1 MFLKKYIAIVILPM
15 TLVLS
20 SCSTQER
27 SMVDKWQESLENSD
41 NTESVDFISSIFND
55 QTYNDLLAIFAMSEE
70 IANSISEDKGVTQQ
84 TVAKILK
91 AGGYGAD
98 AAMEIAKNLADD
110 FATVTGVKQSDIMK
124 FLLMEEM
131 SPSIEGILQIPNDA
145 IEKVKTSIDKIGVE
159 ETKEMIQK
167 MKKNIDTTLDRSSEE
182 IPEKDDQE
190 SRDYEYIN

>member
-15 TLVLS
+15 ALVLS

-27 SMVDKWQESLENSD
+27 SMVDKWQETLENSD

-91 AGGYGAD
+91 TGGYGAD

-110 FATVTGVKQSDIMK
+110 FSTVTGIKQSDIMK

-131 SPSIEGILQIPNDA
+131 SPSVEGILQIPNDA

-167 MKKNIDTTLDRSSEE
+167 MKKNIDTTLDRSFEE
-182 IPEKDDQE
+182 IPEEDDQK
-190 SRDYEYIN
+190 SGDYEDIN

>member
-27 SMVDKWQESLENSD
+27 SMVDKWQETLENSD

-91 AGGYGAD
+91 TGGYGAD

-110 FATVTGVKQSDIMK
+110 FSTVTGIKQSDIMK

-131 SPSIEGILQIPNDA
+131 SPSVEGILQIPNDA

-167 MKKNIDTTLDRSSEE
+167 MKKNIDTTLDRSFEE
-182 IPEKDDQE
+182 IPEEDDQK
-190 SRDYEYIN
+190 SGDYEDIN

>member
-27 SMVDKWQESLENSD
+27 SMVDKWQETLENSD

-91 AGGYGAD
+91 TGGYGAD

-110 FATVTGVKQSDIMK
+110 FSTVTGIKQSDIMK

-131 SPSIEGILQIPNDA
+131 SPSVEGILQIPNDV

-167 MKKNIDTTLDRSSEE
+167 MKKNIDTTLDRSFEE
-182 IPEKDDQE
+182 IPEEDDQK
-190 SRDYEYIN
+190 SGDYEDIN

>member
-15 TLVLS
+15 ALVLS

-27 SMVDKWQESLENSD
+27 SMVDKWQETLENSD

-91 AGGYGAD
+91 TGGYRAD

-110 FATVTGVKQSDIMK
+110 FSTVTGIKQSDIMK

-131 SPSIEGILQIPNDA
+131 SPSVEGILQIPNDA

-167 MKKNIDTTLDRSSEE
+167 MKKNIDTTLDRSFEE
-182 IPEKDDQE
+182 IPEEDDQK
-190 SRDYEYIN
+190 SGDYEDIN

>member
-1 MFLKKYIAIVILPM
+1 
-15 TLVLS
+15 
-20 SCSTQER
+20 
-27 SMVDKWQESLENSD
+27 MVDKWQETLENSD

-55 QTYNDLLAIFAMSEE
+55 QTYNDLLDIFAMSEE

-91 AGGYGAD
+91 TGGYGAD

-110 FATVTGVKQSDIMK
+110 FSTVTGIKQSDIMK

-131 SPSIEGILQIPNDA
+131 SPSVEGILQIPNDA

-167 MKKNIDTTLDRSSEE
+167 MKKNIDTTLDRSFEE
-182 IPEKDDQE
+182 IPEEDDQK
-190 SRDYEYIN
+190 SGDYEDIN

>member
-27 SMVDKWQESLENSD
+27 SMVDKWQETLENSD

-110 FATVTGVKQSDIMK
+110 FSTVTGIKQSDIMK

-131 SPSIEGILQIPNDA
+131 SPSVEGILHIPNDA

-182 IPEKDDQE
+182 IPEEDDQK
-190 SRDYEYIN
+190 SGDYEDIN

>member
-15 TLVLS
+15 NLVLS

-27 SMVDKWQESLENSD
+27 SMVDKWQETLENSD

-91 AGGYGAD
+91 TGGYGAD

-110 FATVTGVKQSDIMK
+110 FSTVTGIKQSDIMK

-131 SPSIEGILQIPNDA
+131 SPSVEGILQIPNDA

-167 MKKNIDTTLDRSSEE
+167 MKKNIDTTLDRSFEE
-182 IPEKDDQE
+182 IPEEDDQK
-190 SRDYEYIN
+190 SGDYEDIN

>member
-27 SMVDKWQESLENSD
+27 SMVDKWQETLENSD

-91 AGGYGAD
+91 TGGYGAD
-98 AAMEIAKNLADD
+98 AAMEIAKNLSDD
-110 FATVTGVKQSDIMK
+110 FSTVTGIKQSDIMK

-131 SPSIEGILQIPNDA
+131 SPSVEGILQIPNDA

-167 MKKNIDTTLDRSSEE
+167 MKKNIDTTLDRSFEE
-182 IPEKDDQE
+182 IPEEDDQK
-190 SRDYEYIN
+190 SGDYEDIN

>member
-20 SCSTQER
+20 SCFTQER
-27 SMVDKWQESLENSD
+27 SMVDKWQETLENSD

-55 QTYNDLLAIFAMSEE
+55 QTYNDLLDIFAMSEE

-91 AGGYGAD
+91 TGGYGAD

-110 FATVTGVKQSDIMK
+110 FSTVTGIKQSDIMK

-131 SPSIEGILQIPNDA
+131 SPSVEGILQIPNDA

-167 MKKNIDTTLDRSSEE
+167 MKKNIDTTLDRSFEE
-182 IPEKDDQE
+182 IPEEDDQK
-190 SRDYEYIN
+190 SGDYEDIN